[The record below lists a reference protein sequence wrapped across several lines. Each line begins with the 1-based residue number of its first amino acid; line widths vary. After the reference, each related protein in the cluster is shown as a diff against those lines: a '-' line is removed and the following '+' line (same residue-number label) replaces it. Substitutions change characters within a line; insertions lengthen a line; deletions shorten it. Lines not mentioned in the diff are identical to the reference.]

1 MELRREQVDVSQLLT
16 GTAAVLEA
24 RARAQGVVLEVSSE
38 PLVAS
43 VDPRRLKEALFN
55 LMANALEA
63 CAPGARVEARA
74 ERREDA
80 VHLIVKDTGRG
91 MSPETLARVG
101 TPFFTTREQGTG
113 LGVTLARSVALQH
126 GGTLT
131 FESEPGRGTV
141 ATLLLPG
148 A

>member
-1 MELRREQVDVSQLLT
+1 V
-16 GTAAVLEA
+16 A
-24 RARAQGVVLEVSSE
+24 R
-38 PLVAS
+38 

-63 CAPGARVEARA
+63 CASGARVEAKA
-74 ERREDA
+74 ERRQEA
-80 VHLIVKDTGRG
+80 VHIIVRDTGRG

-113 LGVTLARSVALQH
+113 LGVTLARGVAQQH

-131 FESEPGRGTV
+131 FESEVGQGTV